1 MRTLLIVVVC
11 VMGLTPPAFA
21 QTADATGKWS
31 MTMNSPRGPYT
42 RPLVLKKEGEN
53 LTGTLSGLQGED
65 LAIAGTQKDTAV
77 SLSFTVQTTDG
88 TIPVTMT
95 GTQDGDAMKG
105 TVDFGGRGSGD
116 WSATREV
123 AAAPPPADSP
133 TATAVNVSGA
143 WALEVNTGSG
153 SGTPTAT
160 FTQEGDK
167 LTGQY
172 VGQFGEAPLTGT
184 INGNAITFSVTLT
197 VQGTSATVVYTGTV
211 DAETMKGTVQFGELG
226 EGTFTG
232 KKKK

>member
-1 MRTLLIVVVC
+1 MRTFLIAVVC
-11 VMGLTPPAFA
+11 GMALTPSAFA

-42 RPLVLKKEGEN
+42 RPLVLKKDGEK
-53 LTGTLSGLQGED
+53 LTGTLSGVQGEE
-65 LAIAGTQKDTAV
+65 LAIAGMQKDTAV
-77 SLSFTVQTTDG
+77 SLSFTVETSDG

-123 AAAPPPADSP
+123 AAAPPPADAA
-133 TATAVNVSGA
+133 TGTAVDVTGA
-143 WALEVNTGSG
+143 WALEVTTGSG
-153 SGTPTAT
+153 SGAPTAT
-160 FTQEGDK
+160 FTQDGEK

-172 VGQFGEAPLTGT
+172 VGQFGEGPLTGT
-184 INGNAITFSVTLT
+184 IKGNAITFSVTLT
-197 VQGTSATVVYTGTV
+197 VQGNSATVVYTGTV
-211 DAETMKGTVQFGELG
+211 DADTMKGTVQFGDFG

>member
-1 MRTLLIVVVC
+1 MRTLLIAVISAAA
-11 VMGLTPPAFA
+11 LAPPALA

-31 MTMNSPRGPYT
+31 MTLNTPRGPNT
-42 RPLVLKKEGEN
+42 VPLVLKKEGET
-53 LTGTLSGLQGED
+53 LTGTLTGPQGEE
-65 LAIAGTQKDTAV
+65 LPIAGTQKDTAV
-77 SLSFTVQTTDG
+77 SLSFTVQTSDG
-88 TIPVTMT
+88 TIPVMMT

-105 TVDFGGRGSGD
+105 TVDFGGRGTGD

-123 AAAPPPADSP
+123 AAAPPPADSA
-133 TATAVNVSGA
+133 TGTAVNVSGA
-143 WALEVNTGSG
+143 WALEVNTGAG

-184 INGNAITFSVTLT
+184 IKGNAITFSVTLT
-197 VQGTSATVVYTGTV
+197 VQGNSATVIYTGTV
-211 DAETMKGTVQFGELG
+211 DADTMKGTVQFGDLG

-232 KKKK
+232 KRKP